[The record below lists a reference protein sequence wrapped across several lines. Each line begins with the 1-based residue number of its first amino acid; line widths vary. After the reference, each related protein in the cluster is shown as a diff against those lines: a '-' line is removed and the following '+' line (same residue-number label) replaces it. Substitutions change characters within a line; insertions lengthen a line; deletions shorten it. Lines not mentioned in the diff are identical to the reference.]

1 MIQMSKVQS
10 VGRSHEVTADSQEVM
25 DALEL
30 LANINSYRR
39 SKGLEPGEISPAL
52 MAVAFAHVQDLNEFR
67 RESGCN
73 MHSWSSSFPDWR
85 TGCCY
90 TPDHSQADCMWSK
103 GREIT
108 SCWPS
113 PYRGN
118 IYENSYS
125 GPADPSSA
133 VNAWKRSSAHNAVIL
148 NEGIWSRFNPWPAMG
163 AAIWGSYAVLIFGDR
178 KDPNGAFKSSSVYI
192 GIPQY
197 PHCGPEE
204 YRPPFSMQRT
214 TPAPTTTATTS
225 AAVTS
230 TTGPESFE
238 FLPVDG
244 GTNRACRNYRKRNSP
259 DFYTVRSGVDTLSQC
274 QGLCRAAEHCSGVE
288 FSPGRCELWK
298 EAVGATRKLTGF
310 SCYRYGL
317 PNFSE
322 VDGGKGR
329 ACRGATA
336 TDNSPK
342 HYQVFEGA
350 SDIEACK
357 ALCGTEPGC
366 KGIEF
371 STGRCEVWTRD
382 GGIQASKP
390 LPGFTCLRRA

>member
-10 VGRSHEVTADSQEVM
+10 VGRSREVSTDSQEVM

-73 MHSWSSSFPDWR
+73 MHSWSSNFPDWR

-230 TTGPESFE
+230 TTGLIGTTRFYATEGLE

-244 GTNRACRNYRKRNSP
+244 GANRACRNYRKQNSP
-259 DFYTVRSGVDTLSQC
+259 DFYTVRSVDTLSEC
-274 QGLCRAAEHCSGVE
+274 QGLCRAAEHCSGLE

-317 PNFSE
+317 PNFSD
-322 VDGGKGR
+322 VDGGEGR

-336 TDNSPK
+336 TDNSPG
-342 HYQVFEGA
+342 YYRVFEGA
-350 SDIEACK
+350 SDVVACK

-366 KGIEF
+366 KGI
-371 STGRCEVWTRD
+371 D
-382 GGIQASKP
+382 
-390 LPGFTCLRRA
+390 LH